1 MWKCAQ
7 TTTFL
12 SLRSQYQFI
21 GPIYSKVEADKLG
34 LAVKPDGDHYRR
46 VVPSPLP
53 IKMVD
58 SEMTALKL
66 LKDAGCVVICGGGGG
81 T

>member
-1 MWKCAQ
+1 M
-7 TTTFL
+7 
-12 SLRSQYQFI
+12 
-21 GPIYSKVEADKLG
+21 EADTLG
-34 LAVKPDGDHYRR
+34 LTVKPDGDHYRR

-81 T
+81 K